1 MIFSTDK
8 IIEKGNELNEIYRSY
23 KNSTGIDKELK
34 WMEFLAASDEYRKD
48 VHAYICT
55 NPVDI
60 ARCL

>member
-1 MIFSTDK
+1 MIFSTDE
-8 IIEKGNELNEIYRSY
+8 IIEKGNELNKIYRGY

-48 VHAYICT
+48 VHAYICS
-55 NPVDI
+55 NPTDI

>member
-1 MIFSTDK
+1 MIISTDE
-8 IIEKGNELNEIYRSY
+8 IITKGNELNKIYRSY

-48 VHAYICT
+48 VHVYINS
-55 NPVDI
+55 NPVDV